1 MKKIS
6 LILLIVITI
15 FVLTSCVY
23 YVSQAKFTDGL
34 NGDIISYNGALYYR
48 QTRTSD
54 FEKYYYEIDLIDF
67 NDPNNKQMVGL
78 IPFIKSIW
86 VIYPDELSDNVL
98 VVRGKGISRS
108 YFFKEG
114 FEFPK
119 HNEAAISKIILS
131 EGGYESITEISDQTI
146 VTWSD
151 IVDYSTTIPFDSF
164 QGDIFS
170 CYGVLKDY
178 SIPLYT
184 GQFWVILF
192 ENVVYIGA
200 ERDIRSGDNKVYY
213 KVSDEYQE
221 LFKNAMEQIPD

>member
-1 MKKIS
+1 M
-6 LILLIVITI
+6 
-15 FVLTSCVY
+15 
-23 YVSQAKFTDGL
+23 
-34 NGDIISYNGALYYR
+34 
-48 QTRTSD
+48 
-54 FEKYYYEIDLIDF
+54 
-67 NDPNNKQMVGL
+67 
-78 IPFIKSIW
+78 
-86 VIYPDELSDNVL
+86 
-98 VVRGKGISRS
+98 SRS

-178 SIPLYT
+178 SIPFYT
-184 GQFWVILF
+184 GEFWVILF

-200 ERDIRSGDNKVYY
+200 EGDIRSGDNEVYY

-221 LFKNAMEQIPD
+221 LFKNAMELIPN